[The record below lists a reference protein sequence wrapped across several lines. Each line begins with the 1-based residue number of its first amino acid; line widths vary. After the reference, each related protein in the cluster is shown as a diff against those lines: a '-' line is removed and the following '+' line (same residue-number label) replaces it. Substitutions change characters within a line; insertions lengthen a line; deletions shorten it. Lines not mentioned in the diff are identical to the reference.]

1 MNHKYTTMALAAIV
15 ATVAIT
21 AVGFAIPQQVMA
33 HYGHHYHHHNNDR
46 NNGIRVDQAVNQLNT
61 CSNSTC
67 LNDGTNDASI
77 HGR

>member
-1 MNHKYTTMALAAIV
+1 MALAAIV

-21 AVGFAIPQQVMA
+21 AVEFAIPQQAMA
-33 HYGHHYHHHNNDR
+33 HYGHHDRDR
-46 NNGIRVDQAVNQLNT
+46 NNGIRVDQAVNQLNA

-67 LNDGTNDASI
+67 LNDGSNDANI

>member
-1 MNHKYTTMALAAIV
+1 MTLAAIV

-21 AVGFAIPQQVMA
+21 AVGFAIPQQAMA
-33 HYGHHYHHHNNDR
+33 HYGHHDRNHNNDR
-46 NNGIRVDQAVNQLNT
+46 NNGIRVDQAVNQLNA

-67 LNDGTNDASI
+67 LNAGSNDANI